1 MFLINFSHPI
11 TDSQLES
18 LARIVGRPVDR
29 VIEIKTHLDHQQS
42 FHNQVSLLVDQVGLS
57 ATEWQ
62 TIPLMLMVP
71 SLATVAVLV
80 LAELH
85 GRMGYFP
92 PVVRLRPVPDA
103 MPPVFE
109 PAEVMNLQEIRSRA
123 RMMR

>member
-29 VIEIKTHLDHQQS
+29 VIEIKTQFDHHQS
-42 FHNQVSLLVDQVGLS
+42 FHNQISLLVDQVGLS

-92 PVVRLRPVPDA
+92 PVVRLRPVADA

-109 PAEVMNLQEIRSRA
+109 PAEVINLQDVRSRA